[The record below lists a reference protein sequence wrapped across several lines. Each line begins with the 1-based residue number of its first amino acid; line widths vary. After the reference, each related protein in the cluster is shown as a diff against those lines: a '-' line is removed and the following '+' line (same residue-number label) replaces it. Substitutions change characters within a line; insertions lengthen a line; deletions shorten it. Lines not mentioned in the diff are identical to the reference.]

1 MFKEKEKGGGIRG
14 CGKATSR
21 EVQSDLYGSD

>member
-1 MFKEKEKGGGIRG
+1 MFKEKEKGGIRG